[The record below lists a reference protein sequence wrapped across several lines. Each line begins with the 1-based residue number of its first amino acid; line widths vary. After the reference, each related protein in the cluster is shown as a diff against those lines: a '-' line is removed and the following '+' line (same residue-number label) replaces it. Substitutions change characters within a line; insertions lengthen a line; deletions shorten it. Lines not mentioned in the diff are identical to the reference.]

1 MKNIDEYLES
11 YYKYKNDNY
20 EYETITSL
28 NDIRRAVEHGKK
40 FVFLETGPKIGVLLG
55 LSFLS
60 IGFVLSLIFYIF
72 ISDIFLTLP
81 VLSIGISL
89 IPLLIFA
96 IPGLSFIIMGLWRL
110 RTAFIVLGAE
120 GIVYKL
126 KTGIIKGF
134 KWKEISMDITDQ
146 SLELKIKL
154 PGFHVISI
162 SMPNGD
168 FLHFNQADYTMK
180 EFPDRKQIGRD
191 KVDEVFFLTFVLYYN
206 YRKKGTFNTII

>member
-11 YYKYKNDNY
+11 YYKYKNGNY

-96 IPGLSFIIMGLWRL
+96 IPGLSFIIMGLW
-110 RTAFIVLGAE
+110 
-120 GIVYKL
+120 
-126 KTGIIKGF
+126 
-134 KWKEISMDITDQ
+134 
-146 SLELKIKL
+146 
-154 PGFHVISI
+154 
-162 SMPNGD
+162 
-168 FLHFNQADYTMK
+168 
-180 EFPDRKQIGRD
+180 
-191 KVDEVFFLTFVLYYN
+191 
-206 YRKKGTFNTII
+206 